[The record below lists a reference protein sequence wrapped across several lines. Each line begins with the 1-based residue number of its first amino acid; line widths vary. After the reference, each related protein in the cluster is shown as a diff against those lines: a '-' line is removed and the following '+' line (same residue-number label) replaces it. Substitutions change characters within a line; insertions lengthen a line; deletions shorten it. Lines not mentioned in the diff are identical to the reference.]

1 LERPRK
7 NITDQDDDKA
17 HVDKEG
23 AKIIRFLYA
32 SKGHEF
38 MKGKLLK
45 PDQGI
50 THSVF
55 GA

>member
-1 LERPRK
+1 M
-7 NITDQDDDKA
+7 
-17 HVDKEG
+17 
-23 AKIIRFLYA
+23 IRFLYS

-45 PDQGI
+45 PEQGTI

-55 GA
+55 GATQADDGGDAGGDED